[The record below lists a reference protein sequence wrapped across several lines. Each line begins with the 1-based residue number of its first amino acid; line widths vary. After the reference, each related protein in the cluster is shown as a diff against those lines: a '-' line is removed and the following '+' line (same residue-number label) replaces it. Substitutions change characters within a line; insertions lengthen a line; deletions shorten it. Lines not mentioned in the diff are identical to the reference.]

1 MHDGRA
7 TSRDSAFVVGAQR
20 EKLHAADGL
29 MCTRYTTSDDVPL
42 QQTVTPPVGCED
54 WEVWGDL
61 RLKTV
66 FGASGQIVREHLGD
80 GRTIYYDGPKG
91 AERRYRATRANGDV
105 QIFVGE
111 RGAER
116 MVSAVRIDG
125 TREFYA
131 GPPGDAYLTRTIYP
145 DGRIVFRRGR
155 TPQRVPV
162 AGVWH
167 ADGPRGPRVR

>member
-1 MHDGRA
+1 MTLGVNYDADGEFLSFRY
-7 TSRDSAFVVGAQR
+7 DNVDEFN
-20 EKLHAADGL
+20 ADGL
-29 MCTRYTTSDDVPL
+29 GAATENGAMYLHDELMLYMYGLMTAD
-42 QQTVTPPVGCED
+42 
-54 WEVWGDL
+54 EV
-61 RLKTV
+61 
-66 FGASGQIVREHLGD
+66 
-80 GRTIYYDGPKG
+80 RTNAKG
-91 AERRYRATRANGDV
+91 AERRFRATRANGDEMTY
-105 QIFVGE
+105 VGE

-167 ADGPRGPRVR
+167 ADGPRGHRDGVHARLEEVGRRPRAQERVREF

>member
-1 MHDGRA
+1 
-7 TSRDSAFVVGAQR
+7 
-20 EKLHAADGL
+20 

-80 GRTIYYDGPKG
+80 GRAIYYDGPKG
-91 AERRYRATRANGDV
+91 AERRFRATRANGDEMTY
-105 QIFVGE
+105 VGE